1 MGSIRTW
8 KRMVRHASGAV
19 QVLLMAPATPPAR
32 RWGTVLSCGSSPL
45 SPSVLFV
52 FSAFSVSFLSPFLS
66 SHPTT
71 ETIKVNPA
79 PTLTGKSL
87 ETDTGVLICMD
98 LKSNGSHFSRQHGH
112 GSQIKW
118 FTFFKAM
125 WRIHGAPKN
134 AWFHI
139 KKLVA
144 CARPARALYI
154 KNIN

>member
-66 SHPTT
+66 HPTT

-79 PTLTGKSL
+79 PTLIGKSL

-125 WRIHGAPKN
+125 YGHPWSSKECLVSYKETSGLRAPSTRT
-134 AWFHI
+134 I
-139 KKLVA
+139 
-144 CARPARALYI
+144 Y
-154 KNIN
+154 